1 MAGPTFEWGPAKAA
15 ANLLQHGV
23 SFEEAATVFRDPLA
37 KIHDDPEHSAAERR
51 EIIVVRGLSQGTSD
65 TTMRK
70 PTSAVSEGS
79 DELRPEYRFDYAK
92 ARPNV
97 YAARLKGKAVAV
109 VLDAEVAAAFP
120 TSESVNTAL
129 RAVIVQ
135 RRSKRKPR
143 VASRRSNNRLQR
155 PAQAKKPRR

>member
-1 MAGPTFEWGPAKAA
+1 M
-15 ANLLQHGV
+15 
-23 SFEEAATVFRDPLA
+23 
-37 KIHDDPEHSAAERR
+37 I
-51 EIIVVRGLSQGTSD
+51 
-65 TTMRK
+65 MRK
-70 PTSAVSEGS
+70 PSSAASGAS
-79 DELRPEYRFDYAK
+79 DELRPEYRFDYSK
-92 ARPNV
+92 ARPNP

-143 VASRRSNNRLQR
+143 VASRRSNNQLGRTR

>member
-1 MAGPTFEWGPAKAA
+1 MKKA
-15 ANLLQHGV
+15 
-23 SFEEAATVFRDPLA
+23 S
-37 KIHDDPEHSAAERR
+37 
-51 EIIVVRGLSQGTSD
+51 
-65 TTMRK
+65 
-70 PTSAVSEGS
+70 SAVSQRA
-79 DELRPEYRFDYAK
+79 DELRPEYRFDYTK
-92 ARPNV
+92 ARPNP

-135 RRSKRKPR
+135 RRSKRNAR
-143 VASRRSNNRLQR
+143 VTSRRSNNQLQRTR

>member
-1 MAGPTFEWGPAKAA
+1 MKKA
-15 ANLLQHGV
+15 
-23 SFEEAATVFRDPLA
+23 S
-37 KIHDDPEHSAAERR
+37 
-51 EIIVVRGLSQGTSD
+51 
-65 TTMRK
+65 
-70 PTSAVSEGS
+70 SAVSQGS
-79 DELRPEYRFDYAK
+79 DELRPEYRFDYTK
-92 ARPNV
+92 ARPNP

-135 RRSKRKPR
+135 RRSKRNAR
-143 VASRRSNNRLQR
+143 VTSRRSNNQLQRTR

>member
-1 MAGPTFEWGPAKAA
+1 
-15 ANLLQHGV
+15 
-23 SFEEAATVFRDPLA
+23 
-37 KIHDDPEHSAAERR
+37 
-51 EIIVVRGLSQGTSD
+51 
-65 TTMRK
+65 MRK
-70 PTSAVSEGS
+70 PSSTVSEGS
-79 DELRPEYRFDYAK
+79 DELRPEYRFDYSK
-92 ARPNV
+92 ARPNP

-120 TSESVNTAL
+120 TSESVNAAL

-143 VASRRSNNRLQR
+143 VASRRSNNQLQRTR

>member
-1 MAGPTFEWGPAKAA
+1 
-15 ANLLQHGV
+15 
-23 SFEEAATVFRDPLA
+23 
-37 KIHDDPEHSAAERR
+37 
-51 EIIVVRGLSQGTSD
+51 
-65 TTMRK
+65 MRK

-143 VASRRSNNRLQR
+143 LTSRRSNNGLKRS
-155 PAQAKKPRR
+155 PAQAKRPRR